1 MLSPPQR
8 TFPIDRWLVIAALMG
23 LLGLTLWA
31 AYRQWILVDVDV
43 PAWAWISLAFGA
55 FLSILVGGGLMALI
69 FYSSRKG
76 YDEPPHK
83 IEPPEGEA

>member
-1 MLSPPQR
+1 MVSPPQR
-8 TFPIDRWLVIAALMG
+8 TFPIDRWLVIAALIG
-23 LLGLTLWA
+23 LLGLALWA
-31 AYRQWILVDVDV
+31 AYRQWMLVDVDV
-43 PAWAWISLAFGA
+43 PAWAWISMAFGA

-69 FYSSRKG
+69 CYSSRKG

>member
-1 MLSPPQR
+1 MVSPPQR
-8 TFPIDRWLVIAALMG
+8 TLPIDRWLVIAALMG

-83 IEPPEGEA
+83 IEPPESEG